1 MYAYQ
6 SFMETVLTYDETR
19 AKNYLMLTN
28 FVADEPGK
36 ESKAYPTF
44 VDAQKNSGLNARS
57 KPFDDGTIV
66 KVMTKPHINICNQG
80 KYLPSGIRIQWWLR
94 PGSNAFCLMGKAN
107 STHQLYIHEVKL
119 VI

>member
-36 ESKAYPTF
+36 ESIAYPTK
-44 VDAQKNSGLNARS
+44 VDAQKNFGLHARP

-66 KVMTKPHINICNQG
+66 KVMTKPHINIANR
-80 KYLPSGIRIQWWLR
+80 SGIW
-94 PGSNAFCLMGKAN
+94 N
-107 STHQLYIHEVKL
+107 SMAVESW
-119 VI
+119 